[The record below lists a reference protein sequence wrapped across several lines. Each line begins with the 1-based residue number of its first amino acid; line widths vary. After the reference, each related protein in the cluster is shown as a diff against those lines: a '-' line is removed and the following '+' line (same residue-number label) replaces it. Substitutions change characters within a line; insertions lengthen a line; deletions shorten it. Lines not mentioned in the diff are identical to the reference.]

1 MKRIIDFFLSFVASL
16 ILFPLLLPICVIL
29 KLTGEGEIFYMQERV
44 GRYGKNFKLLK
55 FATMLKNSPN
65 IGAKEITLK
74 NDTRVLPFGKFL
86 RKSKINELPQ
96 LWNVINGDMSII
108 GPRPMVPNTYQF
120 YSKEARSLLNTIRPG
135 LSGIGSIFF
144 RDEESFLENKTDPQN
159 FYINIIIPYKSEL
172 ETWYVK
178 NNSLINYFKCIIV
191 TALIILFP
199 RSNIIDYFFN
209 DIPLKPTELTK

>member
-1 MKRIIDFFLSFVASL
+1 
-16 ILFPLLLPICVIL
+16 
-29 KLTGEGEIFYMQERV
+29 
-44 GRYGKNFKLLK
+44 
-55 FATMLKNSPN
+55 
-65 IGAKEITLK
+65 
-74 NDTRVLPFGKFL
+74 
-86 RKSKINELPQ
+86 
-96 LWNVINGDMSII
+96 
-108 GPRPMVPNTYQF
+108 MVPYQF